1 MARGHF
7 ISSVHAITNVMLDWL
22 QSLET
27 PVFAPSI
34 REGLEN
40 CPGMCNDVVNMV
52 LGMVRR
58 GEVDDE

>member
-1 MARGHF
+1 MKRGSF
-7 ISSVHAITNVMLDWL
+7 ISSVHAIANVMLDWL

-40 CPGMCNDVVNMV
+40 CPSMCNDVVNMV
-52 LGMVRR
+52 LAMVRR
-58 GEVDDE
+58 ADVDDE

>member
-1 MARGHF
+1 
-7 ISSVHAITNVMLDWL
+7 MLDWL